1 MEPIT
6 LTENELN
13 KIVAALLFASSIN
26 VVYNDTDSSYFED
39 LKNLAIRLKEYK
51 PDIKLERVQ
60 FIKEET
66 YEDLWS
72 VEILETFKDN
82 IDITTLEKV

>member
-51 PDIKLERVQ
+51 PDIKLEHVQ

-82 IDITTLEKV
+82 IDITILEKV

>member
-26 VVYNDTDSSYFED
+26 VVYNDTDSSYFKD

-51 PDIKLERVQ
+51 PDIKLEHVQ